1 MWGDIAIAFLL
12 AFITAFVLTPYTM
25 RLAKKVGAIDVPND
39 RRVNKKPMP
48 RLGGLAIYASFL
60 FGYMVYGTVTTQML
74 SILIGSFIL
83 VMLGVFDDI
92 KPIRAKVKLIVQIIV
107 AGIVVFY
114 GGLYFREISFLGL
127 KLIFPTW
134 LNEFIAIFF
143 IVGAINAINL
153 IDGLDGLCAGI
164 SSIYFLTIS
173 VIALILNKMGG
184 LDIILCII
192 MLGATLGFLT
202 HNFPPAKTFMGDC
215 GSTFLGYMIAVISLL
230 GFKGATFTSLVIPV
244 VILAV
249 PIFDTLFAILR
260 RLLKGQSI
268 AEADKE
274 HFHHQLLKMKYST
287 VASILIIYAIDITFA
302 AVSILYV
309 LGDNQIA
316 IAIYVVL
323 MILLLFIILRTDI
336 LFEHK
341 KKQDARKWFIYLQY
355 LF

>member
-1 MWGDIAIAFLL
+1 MNIVVNNFNIIEILL
-12 AFITAFVLTPYTM
+12 VTYLISFVLVFLT
-25 RLAKKVGAIDVPND
+25 KKIAVHVGALDMPNE
-39 RRVNKKPMP
+39 RKVHKKPMP

-74 SILIGSFIL
+74 SILIGSF
-83 VMLGVFDDI
+83 
-92 KPIRAKVKLIVQIIV
+92 
-107 AGIVVFY
+107 
-114 GGLYFREISFLGL
+114 
-127 KLIFPTW
+127 IFPTW

-260 RLLKGQSI
+260 RIIHHRSI
-268 AEADKE
+268 DEPDMN
-274 HFHHQLLKMKYST
+274 HLHHQLLKMKFSPKVT
-287 VASILIIYAIDITFA
+287 ILIIYGIDILFS
-302 AVSILYV
+302 AVSVFYV
-309 LGDNQIA
+309 LGDNQ
-316 IAIYVVL
+316 VS
-323 MILLLFIILRTDI
+323 MIVYLIMMTLLLYIVVNTDI
-336 LFEHK
+336 LYDK
-341 KKQDARKWFIYLQY
+341 KDKTKKLKK
-355 LF
+355 

>member
-1 MWGDIAIAFLL
+1 MNIVVNNFNIIEILL
-12 AFITAFVLTPYTM
+12 VTYLISFVLVFLT
-25 RLAKKVGAIDVPND
+25 KKIAVHVGALDMPNE
-39 RRVNKKPMP
+39 RKVHKKPMP

-92 KPIRAKVKLIVQIIV
+92 KPIRAKVKLLVQIIV

-192 MLGATLGFLT
+192 MLGATLGFLC
-202 HNFPPAKTFMGDC
+202 HNFNPAKIFMGDS
-215 GSTFLGYMIAVISLL
+215 GSMFLGYIIAVVALL
-230 GFKGATFTSLVIPV
+230 GFKNVTLTTLLAPICLLAIPV
-244 VILAV
+244 M
-249 PIFDTLFAILR
+249 DTFFAIVR
-260 RLLKGQSI
+260 RVVNKKPIG
-268 AEADKE
+268 EPDKQ
-274 HFHHQLLKMKYST
+274 HLHHQLLKLNLSHRDT
-287 VASILIIYAIDITFA
+287 VLVIYGIDILFALAMLIYILYDRTVGIVIYAI
-302 AVSILYV
+302 
-309 LGDNQIA
+309 
-316 IAIYVVL
+316 
-323 MILLLFIILRTDI
+323 LFILVLVFILKTDI
-336 LFEHK
+336 VYEHHKNK
-341 KKQDARKWFIYLQY
+341 KN
-355 LF
+355 